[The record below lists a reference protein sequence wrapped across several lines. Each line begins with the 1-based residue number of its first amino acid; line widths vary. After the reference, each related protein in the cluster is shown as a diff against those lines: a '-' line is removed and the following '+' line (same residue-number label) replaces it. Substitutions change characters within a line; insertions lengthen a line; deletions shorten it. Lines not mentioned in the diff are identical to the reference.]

1 MPPDTALNPRAA
13 NNESFPGQSNLLNPN
28 LAIQFAQSKLISL
41 LSSLYGII
49 TGIGVWGD
57 SWSPK
62 HESHRHP
69 LPPVPAFPYSTSR
82 LWEKGAGV
90 DKPAGASPR
99 A

>member
-1 MPPDTALNPRAA
+1 MPPDTALNPRPA
-13 NNESFPGQSNLLNPN
+13 NNEFPRTIQFAQSKLSNP
-28 LAIQFAQSKLISL
+28 FAQSKLISL

-57 SWSPK
+57 SWPPK
-62 HESHRHP
+62 HESHRQR
-69 LPPVPAFPYSTSR
+69 LPPVPAFPYGTSR